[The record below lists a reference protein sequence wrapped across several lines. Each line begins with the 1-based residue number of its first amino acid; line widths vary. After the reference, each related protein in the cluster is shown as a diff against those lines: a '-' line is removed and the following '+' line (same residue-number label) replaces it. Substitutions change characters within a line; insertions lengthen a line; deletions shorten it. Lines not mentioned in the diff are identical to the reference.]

1 MSETHELR
9 LKIDAGAAES
19 GARRF
24 TGAINA
30 VKKAVKDLDRDSAG
44 AFKNLARI
52 KPEIDVT
59 PIKRATT
66 ETDKLAKATASTTA
80 ASDRAAA
87 AIKRTALASASSLRT
102 SEQAAQRLALRLGD
116 IGNTAGIAELDAALV
131 RLRGSLTNATDTLDV
146 RAAKSQFDDLRSSL
160 LQNTVAAEYLRG
172 EQAQLARQT
181 VEAATAAQTHAAS
194 LDALRAKYNPLYAE
208 SQKYERALEEIA
220 QAEKA
225 GALSANV
232 AAQARDRAAAQLGA
246 ASGQMR
252 AYGDSMRVAG
262 HHSQN
267 AAYQIQDVFVT
278 AEMGM
283 NPMRIAL
290 QQGTQLSVVM
300 NDMARTSG
308 GAKGA
313 LTGLVTG
320 LTSMINPISLVTIGG
335 IAAVAMLTQW
345 ATSALSA
352 GEESKTFKDQIDDL
366 SAAVTTY
373 RQYADAAA
381 QTTGEFA
388 AKFGSFGREAGTAS
402 AALATIGR
410 LDAIRQADA
419 AVTSLTERFG
429 GLSRTTLT
437 YADAVLPQIDATF
450 MNLRDTLAITDVQAA
465 TVIRSLEGLATAD
478 TMAAKVEA
486 ANALNAA
493 FVQVFGSVEAIPA
506 ELLNVQREALLVA
519 LQVAEIG
526 DAQTNVNSKI
536 SEAAALYART
546 RAESASATAT
556 ANEMLASLR
565 QQASMNALIAKHG
578 RDSVQV
584 TQARVAAER
593 AAYAAT
599 VNTMDVAGSVKNE
612 LMGAWDAANGV
623 ASIDMTSP
631 ISSASQAAAV
641 LAKNLGI
648 ALNVA
653 MSLGNAQASYKESGG
668 RGQDPRLFME
678 GGRLSGQQYSANMN
692 YTPVADLI
700 TQLAPPVSHRGGG
713 GGSRASGGGSGRAA
727 ALTEEQ
733 KAVDSLND
741 SLSDRLRSLE
751 SERLALE
758 MLANGQYQ
766 TMDAAKLAAEAQLTH
781 RDYSDQSTDAMLRQ
795 IDAAALLNDQLQKLA
810 KDPVKEWMDSVPNW
824 IEAGQQ
830 IEMGAIGHLR
840 DAISNMIKTGKF
852 DIESLGEAILGTIA
866 DIVADKAVAEL
877 ANLMGRGD
885 GEGLGGMLGGLF
897 SSVGDAPIPGA
908 GGDVASGGM
917 QAGQSISTAMVQAG
931 QQVSQN
937 IASAMSQGGQ
947 QSGQAVQAAHAQGG
961 QQAANATRM
970 AGIQHGQQVRTAT
983 MTSGN
988 QHANDVRNAIT
999 TAGQQ
1004 HAQAVGMASMG
1015 SPGTG
1020 GGFLDSI
1027 GGAGGIFNMILGAF
1041 SEGGMSSSPV
1051 GSAIMPASAFRH
1063 APHFSQGTANTS
1075 GIPAVLH
1082 DNEAVIPLSK
1092 GRKIPVE
1099 MNGSGAA
1106 GSGGNVQNFNWSIQT
1121 PDADSFRKSQ
1131 DQISADMARAGQRS
1145 LTKNG

>member
-1 MSETHELR
+1 MSETHTLN
-9 LKIDAGAAES
+9 LKIDASAAES

-30 VKKAVKDLDRDSAG
+30 VKKAVKYLDRDSQG

-52 KPEIDVT
+52 KPEMDVT

-160 LQNTVAAEYLRG
+160 LHNTVAAEYLRG

-262 HHSQN
+262 HQSQN

-410 LDAIRQADA
+410 LDAIRSADA

-565 QQASMNALIAKHG
+565 QQASMTALVAKYG
-578 RDSVQV
+578 SDSLKV
-584 TQARVAAER
+584 TEARVSAER
-593 AAYAAT
+593 AAYENTLAT
-599 VNTMDVAGSVKNE
+599 MEVSETLKNE
-612 LMGAWDAANGV
+612 LRLAWDAANGV
-623 ASIDMTSP
+623 AATNMAGTIGGAASEAERLA
-631 ISSASQAAAV
+631 SA
-641 LAKNLGI
+641 LGI
-648 ALNVA
+648 ALSSALQLSMTTPA
-653 MSLGNAQASYKESGG
+653 MRDEDTAMAQSVLPDASTRENHRSAVVNFK
-668 RGQDPRLFME
+668 RL
-678 GGRLSGQQYSANMN
+678 
-692 YTPVADLI
+692 T
-700 TQLAPPVSHRGGG
+700 APKSVRGGG
-713 GGSRASGGGSGRAA
+713 VSRSRGGGSGRAA

-733 KAVDSLND
+733 KAVETLND
-741 SLSDRLRSLE
+741 TLSDRLRSLE

-766 TMDAAKLAAEAQLTH
+766 TMDAAKLAAEAQLVH
-781 RDYSDQSTDAMLRQ
+781 ADYSNMSTDAMLRQ

-877 ANLMGRGD
+877 ANLMGRGE

-897 SSVGDAPIPGA
+897 NSVGDAPTGGGA
-908 GGDVASGGM
+908 DVANGGM

-937 IASAMSQGGQ
+937 IAAAMSQGGQ

-988 QHANDVRNAIT
+988 QHANDVRTAIT

-1027 GGAGGIFNMILGAF
+1027 GGASGIFNMVLGAF
-1041 SEGGMSSSPV
+1041 SEGGMSTSPV

-1106 GSGGNVQNFNWSIQT
+1106 AGGGNVQNFNWSIQT